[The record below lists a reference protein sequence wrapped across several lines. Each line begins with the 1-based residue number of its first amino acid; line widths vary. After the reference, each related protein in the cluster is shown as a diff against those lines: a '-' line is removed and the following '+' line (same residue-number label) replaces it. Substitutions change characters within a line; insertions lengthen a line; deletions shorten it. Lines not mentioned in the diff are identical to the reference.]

1 MPNLF
6 KICSVL
12 SNLIHAD
19 RYKYIMLFLTLNFRR
34 VLYVVCFLATQTI
47 LKFSHSSPT
56 SLRRWNRQSV
66 PKRRH
71 IKFRRRGITQKKTY
85 NNKPI
90 YFDTDVLRQLLG
102 PSGHPQRAKFHPFK
116 TSLSYFLSVLSLT
129 IYKNYNFSRGFV
141 WV

>member
-6 KICSVL
+6 KICFVL

-34 VLYVVCFLATQTI
+34 VLHVVCFLATQTI

-85 NNKPI
+85 NNI
-90 YFDTDVLRQLLG
+90 MFSLHALRKIASQCCIISKNSTLLRVTITHIELFPL
-102 PSGHPQRAKFHPFK
+102 PSHVTLHR
-116 TSLSYFLSVLSLT
+116 T
-129 IYKNYNFSRGFV
+129 
-141 WV
+141 

>member
-1 MPNLF
+1 M
-6 KICSVL
+6 K
-12 SNLIHAD
+12 
-19 RYKYIMLFLTLNFRR
+19 ME
-34 VLYVVCFLATQTI
+34 
-47 LKFSHSSPT
+47 
-56 SLRRWNRQSV
+56 QSV

-141 WV
+141 WVWNLVANIEGGTQVEGVWE